1 MSFTGTELNSIQHPT
16 FVVHGHTKVPQV
28 HNCVAVGSCTG
39 IILSIFSQQTLC
51 HPRSARLL
59 VCTAPSLS
67 GDPLDSSINYTV
79 VMDNAPGPSNIGDLS
94 LSLVPDPSIPTDG
107 SALSN
112 AVFTPGNFIQIRV
125 NLTP

>member
-1 MSFTGTELNSIQHPT
+1 M
-16 FVVHGHTKVPQV
+16 
-28 HNCVAVGSCTG
+28 
-39 IILSIFSQQTLC
+39 
-51 HPRSARLL
+51 
-59 VCTAPSLS
+59 CTAPSLS

-107 SALSN
+107 SALIN

-125 NLTP
+125 NLTPMNTLCISLIVLHKCYCRA